1 MTHKKDNKNKD
12 IIGWGAVYRSYGI
25 KDGIKD
31 AIIPFLISII
41 LILGALV
48 FCLDT
53 LNVLIKVIDISLSVL
68 PAIISLLL
76 AAYAIV
82 LTLFWSEYGKRI
94 RQYKNGRSLL
104 SNLNASFAAILLMII
119 GLIVCIVFQS
129 IISFDI
135 DVAPIALA
143 NVVNL
148 ASLFL
153 VLFILCLSIYSLKD
167 ITINIFNLGQVTPL
181 FDEEEDAKQQD
192 NKTKIENKAKN
203 DRTNKVTRKNNK
215 GENSINKN

>member
-1 MTHKKDNKNKD
+1 MRHKKDSKNRD
-12 IIGWGAVYRSYGI
+12 IIGWGAVFRSYGI

-31 AIIPFLISII
+31 TVIPFLISFV
-41 LILGALV
+41 LILGNLI

-53 LNVLIKVIDISLSVL
+53 LNVLKKIIDISLSVL

-94 RQYKNGRSLL
+94 RQYKNGKSLL
-104 SNLNASFAAILLMII
+104 SSLNASFAAILLLMII
-119 GLIVCIVFQS
+119 GLIICIVFQS

-135 DVAPIALA
+135 GIISIDLA
-143 NVVNL
+143 NVVNIF
-148 ASLFL
+148 ALFL
-153 VLFILCLSIYSLKD
+153 VLFVLCLSIYSLKD

-181 FDEEEDAKQQD
+181 FDEEEDSNQR
-192 NKTKIENKAKN
+192 NGKAKKEN
-203 DRTNKVTRKNNK
+203 EPKEDNNKEKNNISK
-215 GENSINKN
+215 D